1 MSSSGESNFA
11 FSGITRTRQSAPDG
25 YRVAEHRTLL
35 GTGPGTRDRAM
46 AEIMQWGVKRR
57 AGFRVTAG
65 AVVPGAEFVISMGP
79 IREPV
84 RVSWVAENGF
94 GYETLVGHPLSGE
107 EAFVVELDDRHNV
120 WFVNRSVSRP
130 DGAWRRLA
138 PLLRIAQSFFVR
150 RYGLV
155 LKRAVGG

>member
-94 GYETLVGHPLSGE
+94 GYATLVGHPLSGE
-107 EAFVVELDDRHNV
+107 EAFVVEVDDLQSRVDDLKGAGLRFRNDIVVGPGGKQILLEDPDNNV
-120 WFVNRSVSRP
+120 VELFEPAR
-130 DGAWRRLA
+130 
-138 PLLRIAQSFFVR
+138 
-150 RYGLV
+150 
-155 LKRAVGG
+155 